1 MCHSFDGQGFAA
13 KRAGLQM
20 LQGSYFA
27 PSAFPGCLYDTRL
40 QPTHFTVDSSPFDNM
55 PVHCIVGDRTSFR
68 RHLPYPLSR
77 FFKLSRN
84 EMPGGSTQRA

>member
-1 MCHSFDGQGFAA
+1 
-13 KRAGLQM
+13 
-20 LQGSYFA
+20 
-27 PSAFPGCLYDTRL
+27 
-40 QPTHFTVDSSPFDNM
+40 VDSSPFDNM